1 MFQLKVRF
9 DLSTYVYSIFIV
21 NSIDLKSIFIHYTYI
36 FLSLFITNIWHDLK
50 KSELKIE
57 ISIEI
62 SEVELRFTLFLKIKI
77 IICTTS
83 VLMIQIYIIDNFVV

>member
-21 NSIDLKSIFIHYTYI
+21 NFIDLKSIFIHYTYI

-77 IICTTS
+77 TTEY
-83 VLMIQIYIIDNFVV
+83 LMLISSIDGSWV